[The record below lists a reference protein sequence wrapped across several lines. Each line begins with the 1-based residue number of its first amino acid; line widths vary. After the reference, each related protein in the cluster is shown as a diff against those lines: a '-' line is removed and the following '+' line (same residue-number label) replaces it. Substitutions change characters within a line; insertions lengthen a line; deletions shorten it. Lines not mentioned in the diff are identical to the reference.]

1 MKITRRQ
8 LRQIIKEEANS
19 ITEARDEGVDL
30 IPIIF
35 EAQDKVVEAIKI
47 LQRAKDPA
55 ITALA
60 GVLSVIVDKSIPDVA
75 GKGPEDFEKAKRYLV
90 SVINSKS
97 SKKY

>member
-1 MKITRRQ
+1 MKITREQ
-8 LRQIIKEEANS
+8 LRQIISEEVNS
-19 ITEARDEGVDL
+19 ITEADEGVDL

-35 EAQDKVVEAIKI
+35 EAQDKVVEAVKI